1 MASGR
6 VIIGIILVVIGGIFI
21 LDKFYFLQFHAFHL
35 WPVILIILGI
45 ALIARH
51 ANRGK
56 YDQHSDKPT
65 LQMHGSHSKVFGDS
79 NFEAS
84 GIEIDGFR
92 SSSVFGDTIL
102 NLAGA
107 RLKPGLNKIDL
118 SGTFGDITVIVPNNI
133 EASANASSTF
143 GDVYVFGR
151 ASSGMSSRLQHQT
164 EGYDTASSK
173 LNIWAGITFGDIK
186 IYRA

>member
-1 MASGR
+1 MSRGR
-6 VIIGIILVVIGGIFI
+6 VIFGIILVVIGGILI
-21 LDKFYFLQFHAFHL
+21 LDRFYFLHFHAIHL

-45 ALIARH
+45 ALIMRH
-51 ANRGK
+51 ANRAK
-56 YDQHSDKPT
+56 YDRHAGGPS

-107 RLKPGLNKIDL
+107 RLKPGLNKIDF
-118 SGTFGDITVIVPNNI
+118 SGTFGDITVIVPGNI

-143 GDVYVFGR
+143 GDLYVFGR
-151 ASSGMSSRLQHQT
+151 AASGISSRLQHQT
-164 EGYDTASSK
+164 DGYDTASSK
-173 LNIWAGITFGDIK
+173 LSIWADVTFGDIK